1 MTIKREKLDRRE
13 IDFSDVVSGHQLSPV
28 HPGEIL
34 RDEFLIPMNL
44 SVDRLAQAIKVSETD
59 LDAIVHGRHGIT
71 IDIALR
77 LGHYFGMT
85 PEFWINL
92 QTRYDLD
99 VAEHTVRLKIEREIE
114 PYAALAPS
122 PNSARQID
130 AT

>member
-1 MTIKREKLDRRE
+1 MTIKREELDRRE
-13 IDFSDVVSGHQLSPV
+13 IDFSDMVSGSRLSPV
-28 HPGEIL
+28 HAGEIL

-59 LDAIVHGRHGIT
+59 LKAIMHGRQGIT

-99 VAEHTVRLKIEREIE
+99 VAEHTVRPKIEREIE
-114 PYAALAPS
+114 PYADRAP
-122 PNSARQID
+122 
-130 AT
+130 

>member
-1 MTIKREKLDRRE
+1 MTIKREELDRRE
-13 IDFSDVVSGHQLSPV
+13 IDFSDVTTGQRLPPV

-44 SVDRLAQAIKVSETD
+44 PVKHLAQAIKVSETRLND
-59 LDAIVHGRHGIT
+59 IVHGRRSIT
-71 IDIALR
+71 INTALR

-99 VAEHTVRLKIEREIE
+99 VAEHTLRRQIEREIE
-114 PYAALAPS
+114 PRAA
-122 PNSARQID
+122 I
-130 AT
+130 

>member
-1 MTIKREKLDRRE
+1 MAIKREKLDRRE

-59 LDAIVHGRHGIT
+59 LDAIMHGRHGIT

-114 PYAALAPS
+114 PYAELEPS
-122 PNSARQID
+122 PNSAR
-130 AT
+130 

>member
-1 MTIKREKLDRRE
+1 MTIKREELDRRE
-13 IDFSDVVSGHQLSPV
+13 IDFSDVTTGQRLPPV

-44 SVDRLAQAIKVSETD
+44 PVKHLAKAIKVSETRLND
-59 LDAIVHGRHGIT
+59 IVHGRRSIT
-71 IDIALR
+71 INTALR

-99 VAEHTVRLKIEREIE
+99 VAEHTLRRQIEREIE
-114 PYAALAPS
+114 PRAA
-122 PNSARQID
+122 I
-130 AT
+130 